1 MKKNDS
7 PEKILELLKNA
18 RNIALFTHS
27 RPDGDAI
34 GSTLALKSALE
45 RMGKKAF
52 AFCDTEIGHKY
63 DSLGFG
69 KFFFGHSARKFRF
82 VCSFRLRRQR
92 QAGGFVG
99 VFSKTDKHAQY
110 RPPLLAYFLF

>member
-52 AFCDTEIGHKY
+52 VFCDTEIGHKY

-69 KFFFGHSARKFRF
+69 KFFSDTPRGKK
-82 VCSFRLRRQR
+82 C
-92 QAGGFVG
+92 
-99 VFSKTDKHAQY
+99 
-110 RPPLLAYFLF
+110 

>member
-45 RMGKKAF
+45 RMGK
-52 AFCDTEIGHKY
+52 
-63 DSLGFG
+63 
-69 KFFFGHSARKFRF
+69 
-82 VCSFRLRRQR
+82 
-92 QAGGFVG
+92 
-99 VFSKTDKHAQY
+99 
-110 RPPLLAYFLF
+110 

>member
-45 RMGKKAF
+45 RMGKKLSRF
-52 AFCDTEIGHKY
+52 AIPKSVISTILWVSASFFRTLRAEI
-63 DSLGFG
+63 SI
-69 KFFFGHSARKFRF
+69 
-82 VCSFRLRRQR
+82 CM
-92 QAGGFVG
+92 
-99 VFSKTDKHAQY
+99 
-110 RPPLLAYFLF
+110 